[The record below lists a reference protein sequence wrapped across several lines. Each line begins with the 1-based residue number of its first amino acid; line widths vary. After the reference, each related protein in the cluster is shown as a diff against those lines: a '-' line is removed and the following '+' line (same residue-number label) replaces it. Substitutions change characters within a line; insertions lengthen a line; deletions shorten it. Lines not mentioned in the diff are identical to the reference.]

1 MEGQYDQYG
10 NQKLEICAYETCNSY
25 FLPTKRFAQKY
36 CCESCRVMAY
46 RLRKYGDKT
55 SLAGKYDRATN
66 KDLSDQIASL
76 KKDFDNFQTGS
87 IIGGGAMIILQ
98 LVQLAQ
104 SGSLKDLTKEQQ
116 SALGELKAMIETS
129 DQFKIFKGLKG
140 NFGSSLASSL
150 FK

>member
-10 NQKLEICAYETCNSY
+10 NQKLEICAYENCNSY

-66 KDLSDQIASL
+66 KDLSDQIKSL

-87 IIGGGAMIILQ
+87 IVGGSAMIILQ
-98 LVQLAQ
+98 IVQLVQ

-116 SALGELKAMIETS
+116 AALDELKAMIAAS
-129 DQFKIFKGLKG
+129 DQFKSLKG
-140 NFGSSLASSL
+140 NFGSLASSL
-150 FK
+150 LR

>member
-46 RLRKYGDKT
+46 RLRKYGNKT
-55 SLAGKYDRATN
+55 SLSGRFDHATN
-66 KDLSDQIASL
+66 KDLSDQIKSL
-76 KKDFDNFQTGS
+76 QKDFNNFQTGS

-98 LVQLAQ
+98 IVQLFQ

-116 SALGELKAMIETS
+116 TALDELKTMIATNEQVKS
-129 DQFKIFKGLKG
+129 QLKGL
-140 NFGSSLASSL
+140 SSLL
-150 FK
+150 R

>member
-10 NQKLEICAYETCNSY
+10 NQKLEICAYENCNSY

-46 RLRKYGDKT
+46 RLRKYGHKT

-66 KDLSDQIASL
+66 KDLSDQIKSL

-87 IIGGGAMIILQ
+87 IVGGSAMIILQ
-98 LVQLAQ
+98 LVQLVQ

-116 SALGELKAMIETS
+116 GALDELKAMVSAS
-129 DQFKIFKGLKG
+129 DQFKNLKG
-140 NFGSSLASSL
+140 NFGSLASSL
-150 FK
+150 LK